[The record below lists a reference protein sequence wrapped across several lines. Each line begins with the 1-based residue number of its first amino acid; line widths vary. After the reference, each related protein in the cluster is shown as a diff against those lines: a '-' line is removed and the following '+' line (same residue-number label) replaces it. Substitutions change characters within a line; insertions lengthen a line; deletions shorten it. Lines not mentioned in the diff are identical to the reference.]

1 MNEKKGGCVSLC
13 FSVGLVQY
21 CLMLFDIIQSYS
33 MLFKIIWGCWMFDVV
48 RCRCAP
54 TKDKTNTWY
63 LLNERERHLVRQL
76 DLCYKENWQ
85 EQPDANPQL
94 VYFLGDRY
102 EYSKTWSA
110 CSSALPTFRKN
121 NAKYLHRASMSF
133 YTDQEKMAALGW
145 PVRPDIA
152 EQMLVTP
159 MPERYSSRCGVMC
172 GNSMHLSVAGIV
184 FMAAACCFGKVG
196 LWYVLRCLIA
206 VGWGKNM

>member
-1 MNEKKGGCVSLC
+1 
-13 FSVGLVQY
+13 
-21 CLMLFDIIQSYS
+21 
-33 MLFKIIWGCWMFDVV
+33 MFDVV

-152 EQMLVTP
+152 RALFIQVWGNVWQFNAFVCGGNCFYGCCLLLWQGWVVICFE
-159 MPERYSSRCGVMC
+159 MPHSGRMR
-172 GNSMHLSVAGIV
+172 
-184 FMAAACCFGKVG
+184 
-196 LWYVLRCLIA
+196 
-206 VGWGKNM
+206 

>member
-1 MNEKKGGCVSLC
+1 
-13 FSVGLVQY
+13 
-21 CLMLFDIIQSYS
+21 
-33 MLFKIIWGCWMFDVV
+33 MLFKVIWGCWMFDVV

-85 EQPDANPQL
+85 ERPDANPQL
-94 VYFLGDRY
+94 VYFLGDRF

-152 EQMLVTP
+152 EQMFVTP
-159 MPERYSSRCGVMC
+159 MPQHYSSRCGVMC

-196 LWYVLRCLIA
+196 LWCFLRCLIA
-206 VGWGKNM
+206 VGRGRNM